1 MDRQQKLV
9 IRAALNSAY
18 MKETA
23 ENLVRGYS
31 NLDSNPVETKL
42 GQALKGALD
51 IIDFDLEVDDVESE
65 RRADNDSDE
74 PSDGGG
80 TDASSETSDTD

>member
-23 ENLVRGYS
+23 ENLVRGYKD
-31 NLDSNPVETKL
+31 LDANPVETKL
-42 GQALKGALD
+42 GQALKGALN
-51 IIDFDLEVDDVESE
+51 ILDFDLEEEDARQ

-74 PSDGGG
+74 SSDRG
-80 TDASSETSDTD
+80 SSDTDSESTDPQ